1 MSSRA
6 HKILEQALAL
16 PVEQRA
22 YLVEALQ
29 ESIGPIESQ
38 EEVDDAWKA
47 EIARRLR
54 SIKDGSAVLDSLED
68 VEQELSQVLEEE

>member
-1 MSSRA
+1 MTSRA
-6 HKILEQALAL
+6 HKILEEALTL
-16 PVEQRA
+16 PIEQRA

-47 EIARRLR
+47 EIARRLQ

-68 VEQELSQVLEEE
+68 VEQELSQVLEEG

>member
-1 MSSRA
+1 MSPRA

-47 EIARRLR
+47 EIARRLQ

-68 VEQELSQVLEEE
+68 VEQELSQVLEEG